1 MVGIQFK
8 PNVKITKRAK
18 VVKFKI
24 SQKDLLSYTI
34 YILSYIKAL
43 LLKPAITCAYK

>member
-24 SQKDLLSYTI
+24 SQKDLAMV
-34 YILSYIKAL
+34 YINENYMN
-43 LLKPAITCAYK
+43 YKIQTNK